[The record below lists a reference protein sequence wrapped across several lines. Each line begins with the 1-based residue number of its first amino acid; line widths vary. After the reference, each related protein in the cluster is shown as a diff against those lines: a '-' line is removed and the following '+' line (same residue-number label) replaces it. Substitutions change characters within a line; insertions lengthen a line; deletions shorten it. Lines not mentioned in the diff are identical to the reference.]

1 METLVKGKHPMT
13 AKLGI
18 KERLKQLL
26 GIYKYVIMLFYVV
39 IILGPLYFLL
49 VSALKEDNQIFLDPF
64 GLPDVYL
71 WENFRIVLFDNN
83 LLWNMLN
90 SFYYVIT
97 GLVLITVVCVMAAF
111 AVVKMEW
118 KLKNAVFSMLLL
130 GMFIPI
136 NALLLPVFI
145 GSRRFGVDSPR
156 IILVL
161 IFTVFAM
168 PRTIFIL
175 SGFLKDVPRSIE
187 EAAVVDGA
195 KLPTIIF
202 QVVLP
207 LLKPAIATSAIF
219 NFLGIWN
226 NLLLPLVFINKE
238 SDKTLQLGML
248 KFRGEFITSY
258 NLSLTA
264 VLISVIPTITLYLF
278 FQKGIVKGITA
289 GSVKG

>member
-1 METLVKGKHPMT
+1 MELLEKNISK
-13 AKLGI
+13 KKSENSIKSSLKGI
-18 KERLKQLL
+18 KN
-26 GIYKYVIMLFYVV
+26 IYKYIIMSFYVV

-64 GLPDVYL
+64 GLPNVYL
-71 WENFRIVLFDNN
+71 WENFKIVMFDNHI
-83 LLWNMLN
+83 LLNMLN

-97 GLVLITVVCVMAAF
+97 GLLLTTIICVMASY

-118 KLKNAVFSMLLL
+118 KLKNAVFGLLLL

-145 GSRRFGVDSPR
+145 GSRTFGVDSPR

-168 PRTIFIL
+168 PRTIFIMA
-175 SGFLKDVPRSIE
+175 GFLKDIPRTIE
-187 EAAVVDGA
+187 EAAVIDGA
-195 KLPTIIF
+195 GLPTIIF
-202 QVVLP
+202 KIIIP
-207 LLKPAIATSAIF
+207 LLKPAIATSTIF
-219 NFLGIWN
+219 NFLSIWN
-226 NLLLPLVFINKE
+226 NLLLPLIFINKE
-238 SDKTLQLGML
+238 ADKTLQLGML

-264 VLISVIPTITLYLF
+264 VLISVIPTIGLYLF

>member
-1 METLVKGKHPMT
+1 MGLIEKNHKVERNL
-13 AKLGI
+13 AWI
-18 KERLKQLL
+18 KNT
-26 GIYKYVIMLFYVV
+26 YKYIIMLFYVV
-39 IILGPLYFLL
+39 VILGPLYFLV

-64 GLPDVYL
+64 GLPNVYL
-71 WENFRIVLFDNN
+71 WENFKIVMFDNN
-83 LLWNMLN
+83 IMLNMLN

-97 GLVLITVVCVMAAF
+97 GLVLTTLICVMASY

-118 KLKNAVFSMLLL
+118 KLKNTVFGILLL
-130 GMFIPI
+130 GMFVPI

-145 GSRRFGVDSPR
+145 GSRRFGVDNPR

-175 SGFLKDVPRSIE
+175 SGFLKDVPRTIE
-187 EAAVVDGA
+187 EAAVIDGA
-195 KLPTIIF
+195 SLPTIIF
-202 QVVLP
+202 RIILP
-207 LLKPAIATSAIF
+207 LLKPAIATSTIF
-219 NFLGIWN
+219 NFLSIWN

-238 SDKTLQLGML
+238 ADKTLQLGML

-264 VLISVIPTITLYLF
+264 VLISIIPTIGLYLF

-289 GSVKG
+289 GSIKG

>member
-1 METLVKGKHPMT
+1 MDMLEKNISNSKTKYSIKNGLK
-13 AKLGI
+13 GI
-18 KERLKQLL
+18 KNF
-26 GIYKYVIMLFYVV
+26 YKYIIMSFYVV

-71 WENFRIVLFDNN
+71 WENFRIVMFDNN
-83 LLWNMLN
+83 ILLNMLN
-90 SFYYVIT
+90 SFYYVIM
-97 GLVLITVVCVMAAF
+97 GLLLTTIICVMASY

-118 KLKNAVFSMLLL
+118 KLKNTVFGLLLL

-136 NALLLPVFI
+136 NSLLLPVFI
-145 GSRRFGVDSPR
+145 GSRTFGVDSPR

-168 PRTIFIL
+168 PRTIFIM
-175 SGFLKDVPRSIE
+175 SGFLKDIPRTIE
-187 EAAVVDGA
+187 EAAVIDGA
-195 KLPTIIF
+195 NLFTIIF
-202 QVVLP
+202 KVIIP
-207 LLKPAIATSAIF
+207 LLKPAIATSTIF
-219 NFLGIWN
+219 NFLSIWN
-226 NLLLPLVFINKE
+226 NLLLPLIFINKE
-238 SDKTLQLGML
+238 ADKTLQLGML

-264 VLISVIPTITLYLF
+264 VLISVIPTIGLYLF

>member
-1 METLVKGKHPMT
+1 MGLIEKNHKVERNLDW
-13 AKLGI
+13 I
-18 KERLKQLL
+18 KNT
-26 GIYKYVIMLFYVV
+26 YKYIIMLFYVV
-39 IILGPLYFLL
+39 VILGPLYFLV

-64 GLPDVYL
+64 GLPNVYL
-71 WENFRIVLFDNN
+71 WENFKIVMFDNN
-83 LLWNMLN
+83 IMLNMLN

-97 GLVLITVVCVMAAF
+97 GLVLTTLICVMASY

-118 KLKNAVFSMLLL
+118 KLKNTVFGILLL
-130 GMFIPI
+130 GMFVPI

-145 GSRRFGVDSPR
+145 GSRRFGVDNPR

-175 SGFLKDVPRSIE
+175 SGFLKDVPRTIE
-187 EAAVVDGA
+187 EAAVIDGA
-195 KLPTIIF
+195 SLPTIIF
-202 QVVLP
+202 SIILP
-207 LLKPAIATSAIF
+207 LLKPAIATSTIF
-219 NFLGIWN
+219 NFLSIWN

-238 SDKTLQLGML
+238 ADKTLQLGML

-264 VLISVIPTITLYLF
+264 VLISIIPTIGLYLF

-289 GSVKG
+289 GSIKG

>member
-1 METLVKGKHPMT
+1 MEMIEKNTMIKRKPYEAILKAMHVKN
-13 AKLGI
+13 L
-18 KERLKQLL
+18 LKYTIL
-26 GIYKYVIMLFYVV
+26 LFYVV

-83 LLWNMLN
+83 ILLNMLN
-90 SFYYVIT
+90 SFYYVVT
-97 GLVLITVVCVMAAF
+97 GLVLTTIICVMASY

-118 KLKNAVFSMLLL
+118 KLKNMVFGLLLL
-130 GMFIPI
+130 GMFVPI

-145 GSRRFGVDSPR
+145 GSRTFGVDNPR

-168 PRTIFIL
+168 PRTIFII
-175 SGFLKDVPRSIE
+175 SGFLKDIPRTIE
-187 EAAVVDGA
+187 EAAVIDGA
-195 KLPTIIF
+195 SLPMIIIKIIM
-202 QVVLP
+202 P

-219 NFLGIWN
+219 NFLSIWN
-226 NLLLPLVFINKE
+226 NLLLPLVFINRE
-238 SDKTLQLGML
+238 ADKTLQLGML

-264 VLISVIPTITLYLF
+264 VLISVVPTITLYLF

-289 GSVKG
+289 GSIKG

>member
-1 METLVKGKHPMT
+1 MGLIEKNHKVERNL
-13 AKLGI
+13 AWI
-18 KERLKQLL
+18 KNT
-26 GIYKYVIMLFYVV
+26 YKYIIMLFYVV
-39 IILGPLYFLL
+39 VILGPLYFLV

-64 GLPDVYL
+64 GLPNVYL
-71 WENFRIVLFDNN
+71 WENFKIVMFDNN
-83 LLWNMLN
+83 IMLNMLN

-97 GLVLITVVCVMAAF
+97 GLVLTTLICVMASY

-118 KLKNAVFSMLLL
+118 KLKNTVFGILLL
-130 GMFIPI
+130 GMFVPI

-145 GSRRFGVDSPR
+145 GSRRFGVDNPR

-175 SGFLKDVPRSIE
+175 SGFLKDVPRTIE
-187 EAAVVDGA
+187 EAAVIDGA
-195 KLPTIIF
+195 SLPTIIF
-202 QVVLP
+202 SIILP
-207 LLKPAIATSAIF
+207 LLKPAIATSTIF
-219 NFLGIWN
+219 NFLSIWN

-238 SDKTLQLGML
+238 ADKTLQLGML

-264 VLISVIPTITLYLF
+264 VLISIIPTIGLYLF

-289 GSVKG
+289 GSIKG